1 VKTLELSAVQPD
13 FGRVAVNQR
22 ERTYFD
28 YNATAPLRLVAR
40 QEMLSALDLI
50 GNPSSVH
57 LEGRTAR
64 RSVEAA
70 RAGVAAL
77 VGGAPRNVTFT
88 ASGTEAANL
97 ALTPR
102 IESPSAAGPLT
113 RLIVSA
119 GEHPCVLRG
128 HRFAPEAVETARV
141 DDQGR
146 IDLDALEAAV
156 RREGGK
162 VALALQAANNE
173 TGVIQPVAEASALI
187 HEAGGVV
194 ICDAVQLA
202 GRLRCDFAT
211 LGADFLLLSA
221 HKLGGPK
228 GAGALVA
235 ASEDTRITAPLLRG
249 GGQERGLRAGTE
261 NVPALAG
268 FGAAA
273 QAAAN
278 EIDAE
283 GARLAALRDDVER
296 HVLNT
301 APDAAVFGAG
311 VQRLP
316 NTLCFAV
323 PGVTAETLVIG
334 LDLAG
339 FAVSSGA
346 ACSSG
351 KVTRSHVLTAMRV
364 EPGLAAG
371 AVRLSLGWATTA
383 DEIARFGDAFG
394 RLLAPMRRGRSAA

>member
-1 VKTLELSAVQPD
+1 MDE
-13 FGRVAVNQR
+13 R
-22 ERTYFD
+22 ERIYFD
-28 YNATAPLRLVAR
+28 YNATAPLRPVAR
-40 QEMLSALDLI
+40 EEMLSSLELI

-57 LEGRTAR
+57 LEGRAARRRIETAR
-64 RSVEAA
+64 AA
-70 RAGVAAL
+70 IAAL
-77 VGGAPRNVTFT
+77 VGGAAPNVTFV

-97 ALTPR
+97 ALTPY
-102 IESPSAAGPLT
+102 IESPGAVGQLT

-128 HRFAPEAVETARV
+128 HRFSPEAAETARL

-146 IDLDALEAAV
+146 IDLDALEAAL
-156 RREGGK
+156 RQAGGR

-173 TGVIQPVAEASALI
+173 TGVIQPVADAAALVR
-187 HEAGGVV
+187 EKGGVV

-202 GRLRCDFAT
+202 GRLPSEFAE

-235 ASEDTRITAPLLRG
+235 ASEGLRIVNPLLRG

-261 NVPALAG
+261 NVAAIAG

-273 QAAAN
+273 LAAQN
-278 EIDAE
+278 EIGAE
-283 GARLAALRDDVER
+283 SARLAALRDALEG
-296 HVLNT
+296 HVRK
-301 APDAAVFGAG
+301 AAADAVVFGASAP
-311 VQRLP
+311 RLP

-323 PGVTAETLVIG
+323 PGVAAETLVIG

-339 FAVSSGA
+339 FATSSGA

-351 KVTRSHVLTAMRV
+351 KVARSHVLTAMGAG
-364 EPGLAAG
+364 PDLAAG

-383 DEIARFGDAFG
+383 NEIARFAEVFG
-394 RLLAPMRRGRSAA
+394 RVLAPMRRSRNAA